1 MPEPSGQQANLTFN
15 RRSLSCA
22 YDHKLISRNIC
33 FFRYPAL
40 ISGWLASRMKDMA
53 ATMSGPARLFVRR
66 PCYSRGPV
74 PLHKLVGN
82 PYAAETIVCCSGAWF
97 KLMKQG
103 PVHARH
109 DVSIKMLPSTIAST
123 PSSVTLSVSMPSV
136 YMMNCEPRL
145 IIV

>member
-1 MPEPSGQQANLTFN
+1 
-15 RRSLSCA
+15 
-22 YDHKLISRNIC
+22 
-33 FFRYPAL
+33 
-40 ISGWLASRMKDMA
+40 MKDMA

-66 PCYSRGPV
+66 PYYSREPV

-82 PYAAETIVCCSGAWF
+82 PYAAETIVYCSGAWF
-97 KLMKQG
+97 KLMKQS
-103 PVHARH
+103 PAHAGH

-136 YMMNCEPRL
+136 YMMKCEPRL